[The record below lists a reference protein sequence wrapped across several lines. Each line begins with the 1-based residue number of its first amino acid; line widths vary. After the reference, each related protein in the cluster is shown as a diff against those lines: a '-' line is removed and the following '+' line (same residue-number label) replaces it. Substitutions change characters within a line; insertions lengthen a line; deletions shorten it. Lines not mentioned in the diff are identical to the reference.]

1 MTLENYLKSKLSAS
15 SVKIYLFEINHFI
28 KFLGKEKSEVASYQ
42 DVQNYLSWLRDNYD
56 NAGTIN
62 RILQSLKQYFFYL
75 IEIKKRSDHPCR
87 YLSIKDHSTGQ
98 MQLQDFFTT
107 KQLQKLLNRK
117 ERYKILEVRNQV
129 IMSLLVNQAL
139 RVQEMCSLEVENVDL
154 KKAMIDIKG
163 TAKTNARTLNLK
175 SEQIMLIHCYVNEIR
190 EKLVKAPLGS
200 ETKKLIITKSGTAE
214 KGEGIHYLVSTFR
227 HLYPSKKLTPTT
239 IRQSVI
245 TNLLKSGTDLRIVQ
259 VFAGHKKPSATEKY
273 RQTNLE
279 KLRSSIEKYHPLNK
293 SLHQLKEKKS
303 L

>member
-1 MTLENYLKSKLSAS
+1 MNLEKYLKSKLSAS

-56 NAGTIN
+56 NPGTIN

-75 IEIKKRSDHPCR
+75 IEIKKRNDHPCR
-87 YLSIKDHSTGQ
+87 YLSIKDHTSGQ

-107 KQLQKLLNRK
+107 IQLQKLLNRE
-117 ERYKILEVRNQV
+117 ERYKILEIRNQV

-139 RVQEMCSLEVENVDL
+139 RVQEMVGLEVENIDL
-154 KKAMIDIKG
+154 KKATIYIKS

-175 SEQIMLIHCYVNEIR
+175 SEQIMLIHCYVNETR
-190 EKLVKAPLGS
+190 LFLLEKSKV
-200 ETKKLIITKSGTAE
+200 ETKKLIITKSGTVE

-227 HLYPSKKLTPTT
+227 HLYSSKKLTPTT

-245 TNLLKSGTDLRIVQ
+245 TNLLSSGTDLRIVQ

-293 SLHQLKEKKS
+293 S
-303 L
+303 

>member
-28 KFLGKEKSEVASYQ
+28 KYFGEAKATAATYQ
-42 DVQNYLSWLRDNYD
+42 DIQNYLSWLRDHYD
-56 NAGTIN
+56 NPGTIN
-62 RILQSLKQYFFYL
+62 RILQALKQYFFYL
-75 IEIKKRSDHPCR
+75 IEIKKRVDHPCR
-87 YLSIKDHSTGQ
+87 YLSIKDHSTSQ

-107 KQLQKLLNRK
+107 EQLQKLTLESQNRK

-154 KKAMIDIKG
+154 KKATIDIKG

-190 EKLVKAPLGS
+190 EKLIKVES
-200 ETKKLIITKSGTAE
+200 EKLIITKTGTAE

-227 HLYPSKKLTPTT
+227 HLYPRKKLTPTT

-259 VFAGHKKPSATEKY
+259 VFAGHKKPSATEKLAS
-273 RQTNLE
+273 TVA
-279 KLRSSIEKYHPLNK
+279 S
-293 SLHQLKEKKS
+293 
-303 L
+303 

>member
-1 MTLENYLKSKLSAS
+1 MTTPITLENYLKSKLSAS

-28 KFLGKEKSEVASYQ
+28 KYLGKEKAANASYQ
-42 DVQNYLSWLRDNYD
+42 DVQKYLSWLRDNYD

-87 YLSIKDHSTGQ
+87 YLSIKDHTSGQ
-98 MQLQDFFTT
+98 MQLQDFLKM
-107 KQLQKLLNRK
+107 KQLQKLLHRK
-117 ERYKILEVRNQV
+117 ERYKILEIRNQV

-139 RVQEMCSLEVENVDL
+139 RVQEIGALKVEDIDL
-154 KKAMIDIKG
+154 KQATIYIKS

-175 SEQIMLIHCYVNEIR
+175 SEQIMLLHNYLHEIR
-190 EKLVKAPLGS
+190 KELVKVPI
-200 ETKKLIITKSGTAE
+200 EDTQNLIITKSGTAE

-227 HLYPSKKLTPTT
+227 PLYPSKKLTPTT

-245 TNLLKSGTDLRIVQ
+245 TNLLSSGTDLRIVQ

-293 SLHQLKEKKS
+293 LK
-303 L
+303 

>member
-1 MTLENYLKSKLSAS
+1 MNLENYLKSKLSAS

-28 KFLGKEKSEVASYQ
+28 KYVGEEKAAKATYQ
-42 DVQNYLSWLRDNYD
+42 DVQKYLSWLRDNYD

-87 YLSIKDHSTGQ
+87 YLSIKDHTSGQ
-98 MQLQDFFTT
+98 MQLQDFL
-107 KQLQKLLNRK
+107 KINQLQKLLHRK
-117 ERYKILEVRNQV
+117 ERYKILEIRNQV

-139 RVQEMCSLEVENVDL
+139 RVQEMCSLKVENIDL
-154 KKAMIDIKG
+154 KQATIYIQS

-175 SEQIMLIHCYVNEIR
+175 SSQIMLLHNYLHEVRKELLKVDTQN
-190 EKLVKAPLGS
+190 
-200 ETKKLIITKSGTAE
+200 LIITKSGTAE

-245 TNLLKSGTDLRIVQ
+245 THLLSSGTDLRIVQ

-273 RQTNLE
+273 RPTNLE
-279 KLRSSIEKYHPLNK
+279 KLQSSIEKYHPLNK
-293 SLHQLKEKKS
+293 MK
-303 L
+303 

>member
-1 MTLENYLKSKLSAS
+1 MSQKISLENYLKSKLSAS

-28 KFLGKEKSEVASYQ
+28 KFLGKEKSEQATYQ
-42 DVQNYLSWLRDNYD
+42 DVQKYMNWLRDNYD

-87 YLSIKDHSTGQ
+87 YLSIKDHTSGQ
-98 MQLQDFFTT
+98 MQLQDFFTI

-117 ERYKILEVRNQV
+117 ERYKILEIRNQV
-129 IMSLLVNQAL
+129 IMSLLINQAL
-139 RVQEMCSLEVENVDL
+139 RVQEICKLEIENVDL
-154 KKAMIDIKG
+154 KKATIYIKS

-175 SEQIMLIHCYVNEIR
+175 SSQIMLLHTYLHEVR
-190 EKLVKAPLGS
+190 KQLLKVD
-200 ETKKLIITKSGTAE
+200 TKNLIITKSGTAE

-245 TNLLKSGTDLRIVQ
+245 THLLKSGTDLRIVQ

-273 RQTNLE
+273 RPTNLE

-293 SLHQLKEKKS
+293 MTPK
-303 L
+303 

>member
-1 MTLENYLKSKLSAS
+1 MTLENYLKSKLSVS

-28 KFLGKEKSEVASYQ
+28 KFLGKEKAATATYQ

-56 NAGTIN
+56 NPGTIN

-75 IEIKKRSDHPCR
+75 IEIKKREDHPCR
-87 YLSIKDHSTGQ
+87 YLSIKDHTSGQ
-98 MQLQDFFTT
+98 MQLQDFLTIE
-107 KQLQKLLNRK
+107 QLQKLLHRK
-117 ERYKILEVRNQV
+117 ERYKILTNRNQV

-139 RVQEMCSLEVENVDL
+139 RVQEICALKVEDIDL
-154 KKAMIDIKG
+154 KKATIYINS

-175 SEQIMLIHCYVNEIR
+175 SEQIMLLHTYLHEVR
-190 EKLVKAPLGS
+190 AKLIKV
-200 ETKKLIITKSGTAE
+200 ETKNLIITKSGTTE

-245 TNLLKSGTDLRIVQ
+245 TYLLSSGTDLRIVQ
-259 VFAGHKKPSATEKY
+259 VFAGHKKSSATEKY
-273 RQTNLE
+273 RPTNLE

-293 SLHQLKEKKS
+293 SNKKEQK
-303 L
+303 

>member
-56 NAGTIN
+56 NPGTIN

-87 YLSIKDHSTGQ
+87 YLSIKDHSSGQ

-107 KQLQKLLNRK
+107 KQLQRLLNRK
-117 ERYKILEVRNQV
+117 ERYKILEIRNQV

-139 RVQEMCSLEVENVDL
+139 RVQEMCGLEVENVDL
-154 KKAMIDIKG
+154 KKATIYIKR
-163 TAKTNARTLNLK
+163 TAKTNSRTLNLK

-190 EKLVKAPLGS
+190 GKLIKEA
-200 ETKKLIITKSGTAE
+200 TQKLIITKTGTAE

-293 SLHQLKEKKS
+293 LSAKS
-303 L
+303 

>member
-1 MTLENYLKSKLSAS
+1 
-15 SVKIYLFEINHFI
+15 
-28 KFLGKEKSEVASYQ
+28 
-42 DVQNYLSWLRDNYD
+42 
-56 NAGTIN
+56 
-62 RILQSLKQYFFYL
+62 
-75 IEIKKRSDHPCR
+75 
-87 YLSIKDHSTGQ
+87 
-98 MQLQDFFTT
+98 
-107 KQLQKLLNRK
+107 
-117 ERYKILEVRNQV
+117 
-129 IMSLLVNQAL
+129 MSLLVNQAL

-154 KKAMIDIKG
+154 KKATIDIKG

-190 EKLVKAPLGS
+190 EKLIKVES
-200 ETKKLIITKSGTAE
+200 EKLIITKTGTAE

-227 HLYPSKKLTPTT
+227 HLYPRKKLTPTT

-293 SLHQLKEKKS
+293 LK
-303 L
+303 

>member
-56 NAGTIN
+56 NPGTIN

-75 IEIKKRSDHPCR
+75 IEIKKRDDHPCR
-87 YLSIKDHSTGQ
+87 YLSIKDHTSGQ
-98 MQLQDFFTT
+98 MQLQDFLTIQ
-107 KQLQKLLNRK
+107 QLQKLLHRK
-117 ERYKILEVRNQV
+117 ERYKILTNRNQV

-139 RVQEMCSLEVENVDL
+139 RVQEICALKVEDIDL
-154 KKAMIDIKG
+154 KKATIYINS

-175 SEQIMLIHCYVNEIR
+175 SEQIMLLHTYLHEVR
-190 EKLVKAPLGS
+190 EKLIKL
-200 ETKKLIITKSGTAE
+200 ETENLIITKSGTAE

-245 TNLLKSGTDLRIVQ
+245 TYLLSSGRDLRIVQ

-273 RQTNLE
+273 RPTNLE

-293 SLHQLKEKKS
+293 KEQK
-303 L
+303 